1 MFKTITIDEDE
12 ILKLIEDCIV
22 PARAV
27 LQWMP
32 AKGDEFPLP
41 TLEKSWCRKPFSSE
55 DLESRTATSSTACWI
70 TSKSSSST

>member
-1 MFKTITIDEDE
+1 MVVPCPEMFKTITIDEEE

-27 LQWMP
+27 LQWML

-41 TLEKSWCRKPFSSE
+41 TLEKSWCQKPFSSE
-55 DLESRTATSSTACWI
+55 DLES
-70 TSKSSSST
+70 